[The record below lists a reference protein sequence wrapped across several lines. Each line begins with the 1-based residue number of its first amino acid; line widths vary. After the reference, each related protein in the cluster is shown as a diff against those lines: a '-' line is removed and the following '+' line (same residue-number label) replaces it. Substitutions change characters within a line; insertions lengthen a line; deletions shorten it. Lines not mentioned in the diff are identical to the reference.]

1 MHTKL
6 FRLQCFFC
14 SEKLMYVN
22 FNGTSTYNYLEL
34 RNRLL
39 YAFDDLFQP

>member
-1 MHTKL
+1 
-6 FRLQCFFC
+6 
-14 SEKLMYVN
+14 MYVN

-34 RNRLL
+34 GNCLL

>member
-1 MHTKL
+1 
-6 FRLQCFFC
+6 
-14 SEKLMYVN
+14 MYVN
-22 FNGTSTYNYLEL
+22 FNGTSTSNYLEL